1 MHVME
6 RSAPFGKTLYK
17 NNSSMSDECAAISN
31 EEKDEN
37 EKWSAKNAVMRK
49 K

>member
-6 RSAPFGKTLYK
+6 RSAPFGQASYK
-17 NNSSMSDECAAISN
+17 NNNSMSDDSAAISN